1 MTYLSD
7 GAIMKVICVP
17 VVNRP
22 ECAVALE
29 TAFKLAKPLSAAVM
43 GYHLR
48 AHSDSEI
55 AMPEAV
61 ASLVNGEQD
70 DNQERSGDQQSAC
83 ELFAGVAETFDY
95 AFSKKATTAPVAWWQ
110 ARVGSPDKLFSIVG
124 PVTDM
129 IVVSRPDQSGGKTA
143 RQFMLSA
150 LLNSGKPTLVLP
162 QQPVETVGQNI
173 CIAWN
178 QSPEA
183 ARAVTAAM
191 PLLQQASQV
200 TIITNGQEDRVG
212 PKARHL
218 QHYLTLNGV
227 ESTHMACRESQD
239 IKALKSGFEQSKS
252 DLMIMG
258 AYSRSR
264 LRQVIFGGIT
274 EHMLF
279 KADIPVLMMHS

>member
-1 MTYLSD
+1 
-7 GAIMKVICVP
+7 MKVICVP

-29 TAFKLAKPLSAAVM
+29 TAFKLAKPLSAAIM

-55 AMPEAV
+55 SLPEAV
-61 ASLVNGEQD
+61 SSLVNGEQD
-70 DNQERSGDQQSAC
+70 DVHEPTGDQQSASD
-83 ELFAGVAETFDY
+83 LFAQVAESFGY
-95 AFSKKATTAPVAWWQ
+95 AFSKKAAPAPVAWWQ
-110 ARVGSPDKLFSIVG
+110 ARTGSPDKLFSIVG

-129 IVVSRPDQSGGKTA
+129 IVVSRPGQSGGKTA

-162 QQPVETVGQNI
+162 QQPQSSVGKKI

-191 PLLQQASQV
+191 PMLQQAEQV
-200 TIITNGQEDRVG
+200 TIITNGQQDRVG

-227 ESTHMACRESQD
+227 DSTHLACRESQD
-239 IKALKSGFEQSKS
+239 IQALLSAYEQSQS
-252 DLMIMG
+252 DLMVMG

-264 LRQVIFGGIT
+264 LRQVIFGGVT

-279 KADIPVLMMHS
+279 KADVPVLMMHS